1 MQVGSAAPEMH
12 YWSGGNSAFDLRARL
27 GGAAHILRTPHVSL
41 LLSAAL
47 TGLVYGWGFLRPA
60 FLLTIDIPA
69 LAGEDYLYLHRPAA
83 QIRLVA
89 GFILLSL
96 FYLYGLW
103 AAARVDDR
111 RAWALVAGAGALFAG
126 LLLFMY
132 PFGAADIFDNII
144 HGRILSEYGGNPF
157 LQVATMYRED
167 PFFPY
172 VAWIHQTSAY
182 GPVWE
187 LMAGAI
193 AGIIGTGFIPNV
205 VAFKLLPG
213 IFWLA
218 SGLILVRLL
227 RDRAPKYA
235 LSGALLWFWNPALLY
250 ETWGNGHNDAVIV
263 ALMLAAVWLLL
274 EERHSLAFLSL
285 TVGALV
291 KYIPVLLMPA
301 AAFVALRRPGNMRK
315 RLSYLAIT
323 GSSALALTAL
333 AYWPFWTGWQTLTVS
348 RRLGMY
354 TTSLPAMA
362 MQLALP
368 MAGEAEAKRWIG
380 LSAGILTAAAAL
392 WLGWRGSR
400 GRDWFTFP
408 ETAFG
413 ILAFYLLVTCLWFQG
428 WYVMWLIGFGAL
440 IPSRRLRSFA
450 IFFSLVVMAKYFL
463 LGPILLWRVP
473 WPPQPLLEVTF
484 TLGVMGLP
492 WLAAALTALRGTQ
505 ERCPYERGRS

>member
-1 MQVGSAAPEMH
+1 MP
-12 YWSGGNSAFDLRARL
+12 
-27 GGAAHILRTPHVSL
+27 HISL
-41 LLSAAL
+41 SLSAIL
-47 TGLVYGWGFLRPA
+47 TALVYGWGFLRPA
-60 FLLTIDIPA
+60 NLLTIDIPA
-69 LAGEDYLYLHRPAA
+69 LAGEDYLYLHRPTA

-111 RAWALVAGAGALFAG
+111 KAWSLVLGAAALFAG
-126 LLLFMY
+126 LLVFMY

-157 LQVATMYRED
+157 QQVPTAYRED

-187 LMAGAI
+187 LMAGGV
-193 AGIIGTGFIPNV
+193 AGVIGSQFIPNV
-205 VAFKLLPG
+205 IAFKILPG
-213 IFWLA
+213 AFWLA
-218 SGLILVRLL
+218 SGYIVIRVL
-227 RDRAPKYA
+227 REHAPQYA
-235 LSGALLWFWNPALLY
+235 LSGALLWFWNPAVLY
-250 ETWGNGHNDAVIV
+250 ETWGNGHNDPVVV

-285 TVGALV
+285 TIGALV
-291 KYIPVLLMPA
+291 KYIPALLMPA
-301 AAFVALRRPGNMRK
+301 AVFVALRKLASTHK
-315 RLSYLAIT
+315 RLPYLATT
-323 GSSALALTAL
+323 GLSAIAVTGL

-362 MQLALP
+362 MQVALS
-368 MAGEAEAKRWIG
+368 MTGDAEAKRWMA
-380 LSAGILTAAAAL
+380 LTAAILTAAAAL
-392 WLGWRGSR
+392 WLGWRGSK
-400 GRDWFTFP
+400 GKDWSDYP
-408 ETAFG
+408 RTAFS

-440 IPSRRLRSFA
+440 IPSARLRFFA
-450 IFFSLVVMAKYFL
+450 IFFSLVVMVKYFL
-463 LGPILLWRVP
+463 LGPILLWRTP

-492 WLAAALTALRGTQ
+492 WLVAARTVLRGTQ
-505 ERCPYERGRS
+505 ERCTYGRGVHEG